1 MKLDIKIHV
10 SDMIMTTQGN
20 CELILDFSNYKFTYS
35 PVSLDLYIVIK
46 TTNIR
51 KFLKHCHRLRREYG
65 C

>member
-1 MKLDIKIHV
+1 MKLGIKIHV

-20 CELILDFSNYKFTYS
+20 CETILDFSNNKFTYS
-35 PVSLDLYIVIK
+35 SISSDLHIVIK